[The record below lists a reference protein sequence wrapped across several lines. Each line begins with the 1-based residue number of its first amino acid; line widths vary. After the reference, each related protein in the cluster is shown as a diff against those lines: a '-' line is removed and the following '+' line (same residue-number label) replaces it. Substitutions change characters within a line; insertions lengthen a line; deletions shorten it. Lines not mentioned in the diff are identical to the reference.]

1 MRNLISV
8 NFMDVTKDLP
18 NKPISKNILTF
29 ILESKGSNANSA
41 PNSSSQTSIY
51 M

>member
-1 MRNLISV
+1 MKNLINV
-8 NFMDVTKDLP
+8 NFMDAIKDLP
-18 NKPISKNILTF
+18 NKPTLKNILTF